1 MSVVES
7 AQGGKK
13 PASSSDWFGDDAN
26 YSLIRVW
33 YCALAFIVIH
43 FYLETAKIYCS
54 LHLSKNDRTK
64 MVLMYFWQTDDGG
77 AEEVTDE
84 SFIEDAADI
93 DARKMAMKEA
103 EGFNPFCCE

>member
-1 MSVVES
+1 
-7 AQGGKK
+7 
-13 PASSSDWFGDDAN
+13 
-26 YSLIRVW
+26 
-33 YCALAFIVIH
+33 
-43 FYLETAKIYCS
+43 
-54 LHLSKNDRTK
+54 
-64 MVLMYFWQTDDGG
+64 MVLIYFWQTDDGG